1 MASPPDGSSK
11 PLPPQHSS
19 SEGPSSGR
27 SSRLYS
33 IESDAET
40 GIIRFR
46 WRTQPTG
53 EEVRYGANR
62 LLERLRSKGAS
73 GLIVD
78 IRGLTA
84 HRPSDMK
91 WLEERWL
98 PKARDTGI
106 RCVAVVHEG
115 DLIGRTQMNALE
127 SRVQEKEGSGTFPAL
142 RATESLQAA
151 RAWIRDQTR
160 ETRSLLAALRRLFSQ
175 EVFFR
180 G

>member
-1 MASPPDGSSK
+1 M
-11 PLPPQHSS
+11 
-19 SEGPSSGR
+19 
-27 SSRLYS
+27 
-33 IESDAET
+33 ESDAET
-40 GIIRFR
+40 GVIRFH
-46 WRTQPTG
+46 WRAQPTG

-91 WLEERWL
+91 WLEEKWL

-106 RCVAVVHEG
+106 RWVAVVHAG
-115 DLIGRTQMNALE
+115 DLIGRTQINGLE
-127 SRVQEKEGSGTFPAL
+127 SRVQEMAERGTVPAL

-151 RAWIRDQTR
+151 RAWIRDQTG
-160 ETRSLLAALRRLFSQ
+160 EARSLLAALRRLFSRD
-175 EVFFR
+175 VFSK